1 MADVAIFVPEPSLA
15 MSAVLITDLCWVA
28 ALYAER
34 DPAHTIQ
41 VVSLTG
47 DPVPSSSGLDVAVN
61 GSLADVEEAS
71 LLFISA
77 FWGSSGQALERND
90 EALGRITRLAAGG
103 ARIAA
108 CSTGTFLLA
117 ATGLLDGRV
126 ATTYAPYARS
136 FRRRFPAV
144 LLHPERAITDAGGL
158 MCADAIPSSLDL
170 IIACLGDL
178 YGSDVATRLAADFL
192 MGIRRSYTVANLA
205 FDGQKYHG
213 DRTILAVQ
221 RWFERHLDEPIRVQD
236 AAQEFG
242 LSSRT
247 LSRRFVAATGEAP
260 SRYLQRLRIE
270 SAKSLLAQ
278 PGMTVG
284 EVARAVG
291 YVDVASF
298 SATFRRREGVVPSLY
313 RSTEH

>member
-1 MADVAIFVPEPSLA
+1 MIDVAILVPEPSVA

-28 ALYAER
+28 ALYAEQ
-34 DPAHTIQ
+34 DPTDKIR
-41 VVSLTG
+41 VIGLSG
-47 DPVPSSSGLDVAVN
+47 DPVPSFSGLDVAVN

-77 FWGSSGQALERND
+77 FWGSSGRALDRNA
-90 EALGRITRLAAGG
+90 EALGWIERLASAGT
-103 ARIAA
+103 RVAA

-126 ATTYAPYARS
+126 ATTYAPYAKT

-144 LLHPERAITDAGGL
+144 LLHPERAITDAGEL

-178 YGSDVATRLAADFL
+178 HGPDVARRLAADFL

-236 AAQEFG
+236 AARQFG

-247 LSRRFVAATGEAP
+247 LSRRFAAATGEAP
-260 SRYLQRLRIE
+260 SLYLQRLRIE

-313 RSTEH
+313 GLSEH